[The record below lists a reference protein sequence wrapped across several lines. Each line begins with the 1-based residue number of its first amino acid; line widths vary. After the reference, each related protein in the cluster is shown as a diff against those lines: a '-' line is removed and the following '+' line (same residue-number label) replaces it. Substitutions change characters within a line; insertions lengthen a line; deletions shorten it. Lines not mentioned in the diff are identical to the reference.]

1 MMEESRV
8 VNLETKCQNLEMDL
22 NKLLEAS
29 FPPHGNKEKIQH
41 RFKEDLQ
48 KDNLGMK
55 SFLKESDNNNKI
67 YFYFPISMLLGYK
80 K

>member
-1 MMEESRV
+1 M
-8 VNLETKCQNLEMDL
+8 KWID
-22 NKLLEAS
+22 KLLEVS
-29 FPPHGNKEKIQH
+29 FPPNENREKILCL
-41 RFKEDLQ
+41 FKEDLQ

-55 SFLKESDNNNKI
+55 SFLKENEDYKKI